1 LNTENKPSK
10 VTTAL
15 LNFRTEHMVEMTTT
29 NNVTP
34 HTVVITT
41 KTKVHKMIADDHP
54 QEIAPTPTRAVRAAQ
69 VITTGMVQHSMM
81 TKRNI
86 RSHTNTWFHA
96 APPKFIKH
104 MQYNS
109 NAIPQKQRTEN
120 TKTHKK
126 KR

>member
-10 VTTAL
+10 VNTAL

-29 NNVTP
+29 NDLTP

-41 KTKVHKMIADDHP
+41 KTNVHEMIADDQP
-54 QEIAPTPTRAVRAAQ
+54 REIAPTPTRVVRAAQ
-69 VITTGMVQHSMM
+69 VIITEMVQHSTMK
-81 TKRNI
+81 KRNI
-86 RSHTNTWFHA
+86 LDLTQNTWFHA

-109 NAIPQKQRTEN
+109 NAIPQ
-120 TKTHKK
+120 
-126 KR
+126 